1 MSAILGATGGFGVA
15 LVLTAF
21 GLGVRHGVDWDH
33 LAAIG
38 DLTSTGTGR
47 RRSLVLATLYAVGH
61 AVVIVILGSLA
72 VLAGDYIP
80 ATLDSLMGRVVGV
93 TLLALGGYV
102 LYGLIRHGRS
112 FRMRSRWSLLAAS
125 LRRLRRSRTVVIE
138 HDHDHDHSGSHR
150 HVHSVGTVDHV
161 HHGDGGALAVTT
173 KVHHSHRHVHVG
185 SLPADPEGPGRR
197 AAFGIGMLHGIG
209 AETPTQVVLFV
220 SAASAAGALA
230 GELLLLSFTLGLLA
244 SNTAIAIAA
253 TAGFLHAERRFGIYA
268 VMAGATAVFSIA
280 LGLLYVFGLD
290 VLPPILTG

>member
-1 MSAILGATGGFGVA
+1 MIAILGATGGFGVA

-21 GLGVRHGVDWDH
+21 GLGVRHGVYWDH

-112 FRMRSRWSLLAAS
+112 FRMRSRWSLL
-125 LRRLRRSRTVVIE
+125 SR
-138 HDHDHDHSGSHR
+138 
-150 HVHSVGTVDHV
+150 
-161 HHGDGGALAVTT
+161 
-173 KVHHSHRHVHVG
+173 
-185 SLPADPEGPGRR
+185 
-197 AAFGIGMLHGIG
+197 
-209 AETPTQVVLFV
+209 
-220 SAASAAGALA
+220 
-230 GELLLLSFTLGLLA
+230 
-244 SNTAIAIAA
+244 
-253 TAGFLHAERRFGIYA
+253 
-268 VMAGATAVFSIA
+268 
-280 LGLLYVFGLD
+280 
-290 VLPPILTG
+290 